1 MSAITVKEAARMLA
15 VSPMTVRRLID
26 SGRLP
31 AWRVAGDGPIRIESE
46 DVETLK
52 VPARKETS

>member
-31 AWRVAGDGPIRIESE
+31 AWRVIESE